1 MKKSDLDR
9 VLAAAR
15 QQLAAAAAHGT
26 HIGRLAARASTV
38 APADGDVD
46 GVVTATCLPLADAEA
61 GLRRL
66 LGWMAEAAGVQRLE
80 LAGAIRRRCDCVD
93 EIVLL
98 AAAQR
103 PGRAMRHF
111 LAFPQG
117 TDPQRPDLSRASLA
131 LECGLRVD
139 LRVVPPR
146 SFGAM
151 LHTLTGSDAHN
162 DAVRRVGLRH
172 GVRVSDYGVFRV
184 HSGKA
189 GARRLGGQAEAD
201 VFEALGMPWIPPE
214 LREDAGEIEA
224 AECGG
229 LPDLV
234 GPEAL
239 HGDLTIRLAAAGDDA
254 RADELLIAI
263 SDLDWE
269 FVALVAAADS
279 RPLTAGTVRRLDRQA
294 RVLRDGGVSVFS
306 ALEVGVCGDRLDA
319 DADFLEAFD
328 LVIVR
333 PGKLDCDAVLRLLDM
348 PRIDVLS
355 GWPLEP
361 TAAAADSDA
370 VFGAAAARGV
380 AFDVEAGSCSNAPLD
395 AAMLRRA
402 RDTGVRFVVGS
413 HAASVTDLG
422 RSRYAVDRA
431 RRAWIEARHVI
442 NCMDVDAVR
451 AWLARR
457 P

>member
-15 QQLAAAAAHGT
+15 QQLAAAAARGAQ
-26 HIGRLAARASTV
+26 GSRSAARASTV
-38 APADGDVD
+38 TAAAGYVDGD
-46 GVVTATCLPLADAEA
+46 ATPKCVSLADAEA

-66 LGWMAEAAGVQRLE
+66 LGWMAEAGGVQRLE
-80 LAGAIRRRCDCVD
+80 VAGAIRRRCDCID

-111 LAFPQG
+111 LAFPQAA
-117 TDPQRPDLSRASLA
+117 DPQRTDLSRASLA

-139 LRVVPPR
+139 LRIVPPR

-201 VFEALGMPWIPPE
+201 VFDALGMPWIPPE
-214 LREDAGEIEA
+214 LREDTGEIEA

-239 HGDLTIRLAAAGDDA
+239 HGDLTVRLVAAGDDA
-254 RADELLIAI
+254 RADELLVAV

-269 FVALVAAADS
+269 FVALVATVHSGPLAAK
-279 RPLTAGTVRRLDRQA
+279 AVRQLDRQA
-294 RVLRDGGVSVFS
+294 GVLRDGGVMVFT
-306 ALEVGVCGDRLDA
+306 ALEVGAHGDRLDS
-319 DADFLEAFD
+319 DPDVLEGVD
-328 LVIVR
+328 LIIAR
-333 PGKLDCDAVLRLLDM
+333 PGRIECDAVLRLLDL

-361 TAAAADSDA
+361 TAAADIDP
-370 VFGAAAARGV
+370 VFAAAAVRGV
-380 AFDVEAGSCSNAPLD
+380 AFDLEAGSCSNALLD
-395 AAMLRRA
+395 AGMLRRA
-402 RDTGVRFVVGS
+402 RDAGARFILGS
-413 HAASVTDLG
+413 HAASAADLG

-442 NCMDVDAVR
+442 NCMDADAVR
-451 AWLARR
+451 GWLARR
-457 P
+457 R